1 VKRRIVLLVL
11 ATSSLILVGFLVPLA
26 MLIRATAVDRAVT
39 ATTLEIQAIAPVVAS
54 VPADRLPSAIASVN
68 TDAIH
73 PVTVFL
79 PDGRTLGV
87 PAERSVAVNESA
99 AGRSLSAEVPGGRE
113 VLVAVSGR
121 TEGVAVVRAFVPDA
135 ELSEGVGRSWLTL
148 CLLAAGLLAVCAVVA
163 DRLARSLTRP
173 LNDVA
178 ATAEQLATSTLD
190 ARAELTGP
198 PEVRQVAASLNRLA
212 RSIHALLAHER
223 ESAADLSHRLRTPLT
238 ALRIDADTLA
248 NPGERARMIHGL
260 DTLERAV
267 DDIIR
272 LARRPPV
279 ATTGQV
285 CDAAAIVRDRAA
297 FWSAL
302 ADEEQRPFAVIV
314 PPGTVIVGL
323 DADSLSACVDALLV
337 NVFNHTPEGCALSL
351 ELVRSAD
358 SGGARL
364 SVTDRG
370 PGGVDSDLLYR
381 GSSGGRSTGLGLDIV
396 RRTAA
401 ASGGDMTV
409 ASGPTG
415 TSVVLDLGPSMASQL
430 RLDVRARQRFAG
442 R

>member
-1 VKRRIVLLVL
+1 VKRRILLLVL

-26 MLIRATAVDRAVT
+26 MLIRATAADRAVA
-39 ATTLEIQAIAPVVAS
+39 ATTLEIQAMAPVVAS
-54 VPADRLPSAIASVN
+54 APVDRLGSAVAAINS
-68 TDAIH
+68 DAAH

-79 PDGRTLGV
+79 PGGRTEGV
-87 PAERSVAVNESA
+87 PADRSEAVDQSA
-99 AGRSLSAEVPGGRE
+99 AGRSLSADVPGGRE

-121 TEGVAVVRAFVPDA
+121 PEGVVVVRAFVPDR
-135 ELSEGVGRSWLTL
+135 ELWAGVQRAWLTL
-148 CLLAAGLLAVCAVVA
+148 CMLGLGLLAVCAVVA

-173 LNDVA
+173 LKNVA
-178 ATAEQLATSTLD
+178 AAAEQLATAGLD
-190 ARAELTGP
+190 ARAELAGP

-212 RSIHALLAHER
+212 RGIHALLAHER

-248 NPGERARMIHGL
+248 DPAERARMIHGL
-260 DTLERAV
+260 DTLEHAV

-285 CDAAAIVRDRAA
+285 CDAAAIVRERAS
-297 FWSAL
+297 FWSVL
-302 ADEEQRPFAVIV
+302 ADEEERPFSLAV
-314 PPGTVIVGL
+314 PPGAVIVGL

-351 ELVRSAD
+351 ELLSDGA

-370 PGGVDSDLLYR
+370 PGGVDADLMHR
-381 GSSGGRSTGLGLDIV
+381 GASGGHSTGLGLDIV

-409 ASGPTG
+409 ASGPDG
-415 TSVVLDLGPSMASQL
+415 TSVVLHLGPSMASQL
-430 RLDVRARQRFAG
+430 QRDVRTRHRFA
-442 R
+442 RF

>member
-1 VKRRIVLLVL
+1 VKRRIVWLVL

-26 MLIRATAVDRAVT
+26 MLIRATAADRAVA
-39 ATTLEIQAIAPVVAS
+39 ATTLEIQAMAPVVAS

-68 TDAIH
+68 SDAAH

-79 PDGRTLGV
+79 PDGRQIGV
-87 PAERSVAVNESA
+87 SAPRSVAVDEA
-99 AGRSLSAEVPGGRE
+99 ASGLSLSAEVPGGRE

-121 TEGVAVVRAFVPDA
+121 PEGVAVVRAFVSDA
-135 ELSEGVGRSWLTL
+135 ELSDGVARSWLTL
-148 CLLAAGLLAVCAVVA
+148 CLLAVGLLAVCAVVA

-173 LNDVA
+173 LDDVA
-178 ATAEQLATSTLD
+178 ATAEQLATATLD

-223 ESAADLSHRLRTPLT
+223 ESSADLSHRLRTPLT
-238 ALRIDADTLA
+238 ALRIDADTLSDPA
-248 NPGERARMIHGL
+248 ERGRMIHGL

-285 CDAAAIVRDRAA
+285 CDAAAIVRERAA

-302 ADEEQRPFAVIV
+302 ADEEQRPFSVAV
-314 PPGTVIVGL
+314 PPSPVIVGL

-337 NVFNHTPEGCALSL
+337 NVFNHTPDGCALSL
-351 ELVRSAD
+351 ELIHSAA

-370 PGGVDSDLLYR
+370 PGGVDPGLLHR
-381 GSSGGRSTGLGLDIV
+381 GESGGRSTGLGLDIV

-401 ASGGDMTV
+401 ASGGDMNVT
-409 ASGPTG
+409 SGPAG

-430 RLDVRARQRFAG
+430 RLDVRSAG

>member
-26 MLIRATAVDRAVT
+26 MLIRATAADRAVA
-39 ATTLEIQAIAPVVAS
+39 ATTLEIQAMAPVVAS
-54 VPADRLPSAIASVN
+54 LPADRLAAAIASVN
-68 TDAIH
+68 TDAAH

-79 PDGRTLGV
+79 PGGKTIGA
-87 PAERSVAVNESA
+87 PADRSAAVDQSA
-99 AGRSLSAEVPGGRE
+99 AGRSLSAAVPGGRE

-121 TEGVAVVRAFVPDA
+121 PEGVAVVRAFVPGS

-148 CLLAAGLLAVCAVVA
+148 ALLGVALLAVCGVVA

-173 LNDVA
+173 LDDVA
-178 ATAEQLATSTLD
+178 ATAEQLATANLD
-190 ARAELTGP
+190 ARAELSGP

-212 RSIHALLAHER
+212 RSIHALLVHER

-248 NPGERARMIHGL
+248 DPAERARMIHGL

-267 DDIIR
+267 DELIR

-302 ADEEQRPFAVIV
+302 ADEEQRPFTVAVPV
-314 PPGTVIVGL
+314 GPVIVGL
-323 DADSLSACVDALLV
+323 DADSLSACVDALLG

-351 ELVRSAD
+351 ELIRTPA

-364 SVTDRG
+364 SVADRG
-370 PGGVDSDLLYR
+370 PGGVDPDLLQR

-401 ASGGDMTV
+401 ASGGQMTV
-409 ASGPTG
+409 ASGPQG

-430 RLDVRARQRFAG
+430 RLDVRSRQRFAG